1 MKKIEQVEEL
11 PSWFNLEKYK
21 ACEAE
26 DFGPTEWYGSL
37 SARQEIIK
45 FISAI
50 RTSDIPDLIT
60 HICKSDLE
68 MLRTMPLN
76 WRDGGGHV
84 WHPADFEND
93 LQTPPVRDL
102 SFNHLLEK
110 IDQDQDAAQT
120 NSTSNIN
127 HWQRLLTEKPWLPI
141 EPLNTPIGKIDGLGS
156 AILVDLRAT
165 DSELKRHFLSWLKEK
180 RALQE
185 NRQSGKNKLH
195 QKWARYGLLQY
206 LDLKIWGDENELHI
220 PDRVMA
226 AAITRHNQG
235 EENIRKTVAPLAR
248 RLMNDLSELRAL
260 AANPEK
266 TKP

>member
-1 MKKIEQVEEL
+1 MKKIEHVEDL
-11 PSWFNLEKYK
+11 PSWFSLEKYG

-26 DFGPTEWYGSL
+26 DFGPAEWYGSL

-45 FISAI
+45 FISAT
-50 RTSDIPDLIT
+50 RASDIPDHIT

-68 MLRTMPLN
+68 MLRALPLN
-76 WRDGGGHV
+76 WRGGDGHV
-84 WHPADFEND
+84 WHSADFEND
-93 LQTPPVRDL
+93 LQIPPVRDL
-102 SFNHLLEK
+102 RFNDLLEK
-110 IDQDQDAAQT
+110 IDRDQDIAQT
-120 NSTSNIN
+120 NGTSNIS
-127 HWQRLLTEKPWLPI
+127 HWQRLLAEKPWLPI
-141 EPLNTPIGKIDGLGS
+141 ESLNTPIGKIDGIGS
-156 AILVDLRAT
+156 AILVDLRAS

-180 RALQE
+180 RTLKE

-226 AAITRHNQG
+226 GAITRHNQG
-235 EENIRKTVAPLAR
+235 EENIRKTVAPLAK

-266 TKP
+266 NKL